1 MEDLLQDA
9 AKWTCEMLRKAK
21 SRFDART
28 ARRNRNYN
36 GVSADQLL
44 DVEPGDFIFPVLH
57 VQMGLVNK
65 ALSHLVAWFEKH
77 VEKLA
82 DGHADTRTKLIEAET
97 EYEEA
102 MEAYDAFVTVEPFLS
117 LATKRKEYK
126 TVTGDGKELLKE
138 EIKGIEDE
146 FQSHG
151 GDLQGNSARTVME
164 NSDALFDELEKTI
177 TDLMDDECE
186 LTQQDILNTMKEYR
200 RMFTL
205 LGSAF
210 SLLRQILPSNSDL
223 QTLEKTIDEAD
234 KVWKKLGISCTPKA
248 HGLFD
253 GHTLEQ
259 HTRLRGIGDKGEDF
273 VEKGHQLGLRD

>member
-1 MEDLLQDA
+1 M
-9 AKWTCEMLRKAK
+9 
-21 SRFDART
+21 
-28 ARRNRNYN
+28 
-36 GVSADQLL
+36 
-44 DVEPGDFIFPVLH
+44 
-57 VQMGLVNK
+57 
-65 ALSHLVAWFEKH
+65 
-77 VEKLA
+77 
-82 DGHADTRTKLIEAET
+82 
-97 EYEEA
+97 
-102 MEAYDAFVTVEPFLS
+102 
-117 LATKRKEYK
+117 
-126 TVTGDGKELLKE
+126 
-138 EIKGIEDE
+138 
-146 FQSHG
+146 
-151 GDLQGNSARTVME
+151 
-164 NSDALFDELEKTI
+164 
-177 TDLMDDECE
+177 DLMDDECE

-273 VEKGHQLGLRD
+273 VEKGHQLGLRDERRTWNIRNFEKQQRSQLKHIRRGNQAAVRSIIESVHQGSKRNLKRLENGGDSLQESRKRAKQEVKKDRREKALNDS

>member
-1 MEDLLQDA
+1 M
-9 AKWTCEMLRKAK
+9 
-21 SRFDART
+21 
-28 ARRNRNYN
+28 
-36 GVSADQLL
+36 
-44 DVEPGDFIFPVLH
+44 
-57 VQMGLVNK
+57 
-65 ALSHLVAWFEKH
+65 
-77 VEKLA
+77 
-82 DGHADTRTKLIEAET
+82 
-97 EYEEA
+97 
-102 MEAYDAFVTVEPFLS
+102 
-117 LATKRKEYK
+117 
-126 TVTGDGKELLKE
+126 
-138 EIKGIEDE
+138 
-146 FQSHG
+146 
-151 GDLQGNSARTVME
+151 
-164 NSDALFDELEKTI
+164 
-177 TDLMDDECE
+177 DLMDDECE